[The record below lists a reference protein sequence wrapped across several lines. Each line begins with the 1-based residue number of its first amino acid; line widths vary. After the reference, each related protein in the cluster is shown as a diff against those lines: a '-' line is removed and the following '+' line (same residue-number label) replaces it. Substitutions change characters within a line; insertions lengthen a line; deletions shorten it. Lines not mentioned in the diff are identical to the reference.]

1 MTKKHQILVI
11 GNNTNGCTQ
20 KHEKIAYDV
29 GVEIAKS
36 DSILITGGLGGVMA
50 AASHGAHDA
59 NGLTVGIIPQ
69 DNAAMANEFCDIVI
83 PTGMGLA
90 RDFVNALTADGVI
103 IVGGG
108 SGTLSE
114 VCAAYMYKKPMVAIR
129 NIKSSIEPYIDG
141 FLDHRENI
149 KIIGVD
155 TPQDAVKK
163 ILELLTMSYDRNTES
178 TDDEIIDDFNKIKSG
193 EASRM
198 AQKSSD

>member
-1 MTKKHQILVI
+1 MTKKRQILVV
-11 GNNTNGCTQ
+11 GHNTNGCTP
-20 KHEKIAYDV
+20 KHEKIAYEV
-29 GVEIAKS
+29 GVEVAKS
-36 DSILITGGLGGVMA
+36 DSVLITGGLGGVMT

-59 NGLTVGIIPQ
+59 NGLTIGIIPQ
-69 DNAAMANEFCDIVI
+69 NNATMANPFCDIVI

-90 RDFVNALTADGVI
+90 RDFLNALSADGVI

-114 VCAAYMYKKPMVAIR
+114 TTAAYMYSKPIVAIR
-129 NIKSSIEPYIDG
+129 NMGSSIDPYIDR
-141 FLDHRENI
+141 FLDHRENV

-155 TPQDAVKK
+155 TPQEAVDK
-163 ILELLTMSYDRNTES
+163 ILELISTSNTDAELS
-178 TDDEIIDDFNKIKSG
+178 DAQILDDFNKIKSS